1 MLILIDQILALANVF
16 VTTIALVLGL
26 HYNLQ
31 MFQQNGYKNGEFWS
45 WLIKNDARQRFLTV
59 VLLDACV
66 MTFFQHPVV
75 DLVCLIIAIPWTIA
89 IIFTYA
95 LYWRTETKKKLVV
108 TARVKRLIATIV
120 IVYAVLF
127 VVCHER
133 VVLLAMLY
141 LSVLPYIVILCNL
154 INHPIEAGIN
164 RHYIRDAQRII
175 RENPRIKIIGI
186 TGSYGKTS
194 MKYYLNTLLKDFY
207 DVLIT
212 PGNFNTT
219 LGVVRTI
226 REHLKPSNQIF
237 LCEMGARH
245 VHDIKEIC
253 DLFPPQ
259 EGIITS
265 IGPQHLETLKFQC

>member
-1 MLILIDQILALANVF
+1 MLITIYQALCWVET
-16 VTTIALVLGL
+16 VLLMVALFSGL

-31 MFQQNGYKNGEFWS
+31 MFQQNGYKNGEYFNWGVRNS
-45 WLIKNDARQRFLTV
+45 ERQRFLMPTAFIFLVQYWVKVPALQLILAV
-59 VLLDACV
+59 V
-66 MTFFQHPVV
+66 M
-75 DLVCLIIAIPWTIA
+75 IIWSIA
-89 IIFTYA
+89 MIMAYT
-95 LYWRTETKKKLVV
+95 LYWKTETKKKLVV
-108 TARVKRLIATIV
+108 TARVRRLIATIV
-120 IVYAVLF
+120 IIYVVFF
-127 VVCHER
+127 VIFHR
-133 VVLLAMLY
+133 VAWFWTGLY
-141 LSVLPYIVILCNL
+141 LFAVQEIIILCNV
-154 INHPIEAGIN
+154 INHPLEAGIN
-164 RHYIRDAQRII
+164 RHYIHDAQRII
-175 RENPRIKIIGI
+175 RANPQIKIIGI

-259 EGIITS
+259 
-265 IGPQHLETLKFQC
+265 